1 MLRSLV
7 TCRNVA
13 LQCRPACSF
22 VTCSRDFRERTYE
35 GHRQKEKRDW
45 SGQKGWRRFGPAVAP
60 VLGLSWL
67 VTIKDMLGIKQFH
80 ADEDPL
86 KDNVKKAFIARK
98 YGRYEEAL
106 SVLEEALKIA
116 QERGEELPISRVYDE
131 LANTY
136 YEMGKLDDAE
146 RLFRLVIRRMM
157 ELHGK
162 RESDPE
168 FIGVSLKLADIF
180 AQKGQIENAE
190 TGYRH
195 CVTKQMKVMEEHLKK
210 YVVAEGA
217 LVEHR
222 YQVEAHGAAYTDP
235 IALFGMCLEQYAHF
249 LVNYRGED
257 RLPECEEYMD
267 EVLKISYHIYGAS
280 SFHTITVINNF
291 GAALILKH
299 RYELAR
305 KYLSLGIDRILHI
318 DECSGMLPGYYCNYA
333 EALFH
338 CEQKEEAL
346 EYARKAVNLSR
357 SEEPRV
363 QEHAR
368 RFLQALER
376 DMKRQRGWSWLW
388 FW

>member
-7 TCRNVA
+7 TCRNIA
-13 LQCRPACSF
+13 LRCRPACSF
-22 VTCSRDFRERTYE
+22 VNSTKRSRDRYDQR
-35 GHRQKEKRDW
+35 GNRQRQRSNSSKQRGW
-45 SGQKGWRRFGPAVAP
+45 KGFGTTTVP
-60 VLGLSWL
+60 LFGLSWL
-67 VTIKDMLGIKQFH
+67 VTIKDMLGIERFKT
-80 ADEDPL
+80 DDDPL
-86 KDNVKKAFIARK
+86 KDKVKKAFISRK
-98 YGRYEEAL
+98 YGRYEEAV
-106 SVLEEALKIA
+106 SVLEEALAIA
-116 QERGEELPISRVYDE
+116 KERGEELPISRVYDE

-146 RLFRLVIRRMM
+146 RLFRLLIRRMI
-157 ELHGK
+157 ELHDK
-162 RESDPE
+162 HESDPE

-195 CVTKQMKVMEEHLKK
+195 CVMEEHLKK

-217 LVEHR
+217 LAEHR
-222 YQVEAHGAAYTDP
+222 HQVEAHGAAYTDP

-267 EVLKISYHIYGAS
+267 EVLKISYQIYGAN
-280 SFHTITVINNF
+280 SFHMINILNNF

-299 RYELAR
+299 RFELAR
-305 KYLSLGIDRILHI
+305 KYLSLGIDRILHV

-338 CEQKEEAL
+338 CGQKDQAL

-363 QEHAR
+363 QEYAR
-368 RFLQALER
+368 RFLQEMEKDIKGTR
-376 DMKRQRGWSWLW
+376 RRSWLW
-388 FW
+388 LW